1 MGKLIVKA
9 IVLVAAI
16 NSAAGGRA
24 GEPRPEI
31 PADLVLQEFV
41 VVKGRGDLLVPVRIG
56 EMDHFFVIDTGASY
70 TVLDTSLC
78 GGDPERAK
86 TVSGPGGGFDLN
98 IYKPPAASVGKLP
111 LGPIDFVF
119 GHDLTRVRVPVLAFA
134 SLVVLWAV
142 RSARARRLKPRLE
155 EKWPYT
161 AP

>member
-16 NSAAGGRA
+16 TSAAGGRA

-31 PADLVLQEFV
+31 PAYRVLQEFV

-86 TVSGPGGGFDLN
+86 TGSSGG
-98 IYKPPAASVGKLP
+98 
-111 LGPIDFVF
+111 
-119 GHDLTRVRVPVLAFA
+119 
-134 SLVVLWAV
+134 
-142 RSARARRLKPRLE
+142 SARAACSQCPKGAATNQPRATPWGE
-155 EKWPYT
+155 EFEAIISPERAVQFSKT
-161 AP
+161 ASALRTRFRSPRIAFNQRFAWK